1 MSHFDI
7 DKYADLRSPIH
18 NFDPR
23 AKIVCIF
30 ILIISI
36 VLLNDLRIL
45 VIGLI
50 FSVFLVVISRL
61 PLLFILKRLKWVV
74 FFIFAVLVILPISV
88 GNTKLLNLYIL
99 NVYREGLLLAIMIAL
114 KAFSVILL
122 IFPMLSTMKFVTFIK
137 ALEKLHIPN
146 KLVQIISFTYRY
158 IFVLSNE
165 FKRTLISIEVRNYK
179 KHASSYKFRVL
190 GNAIG
195 MLLVRSYERGER
207 IFQSMVAR
215 GYIGKIKTLDKFK
228 MYPKDWAKASTLIF
242 IAILIHFISYLNL
255 FDLVVT

>member
-7 DKYADLRSPIH
+7 DKYANLSSPIH
-18 NFDPR
+18 SFDPR

-30 ILIISI
+30 ILMISI

-50 FSVFLVVISRL
+50 FSVLLVVISRL
-61 PLLFILKRLKWVV
+61 PILFILRRLKWIVI
-74 FFIFAVLVILPISV
+74 FICAVLIILPISV
-88 GNTKLLNLYIL
+88 GNVKILSFYFL
-99 NVYREGLLLAIMIAL
+99 NVYKEGLLLAIIISL

-146 KLVQIISFTYRY
+146 KLVQILSFTYRY

-165 FKRTLISIEVRNYK
+165 LKRTLISIEARSYK
-179 KHASSYKFRVL
+179 KRLGIYKFRVL

-195 MLLVRSYERGER
+195 MLLVRSYEHGER
-207 IFQSMVAR
+207 IFQSMIAR

-228 MYPKDWAKASTLIF
+228 MYPKDWAKAFTILF
-242 IAILIHFISYLNL
+242 FAILIQFLSYFNL
-255 FDLVVT
+255 INIVVI